1 MKKLSRLLR
10 ESIGFLLT
18 FLLIFG
24 VTFAVMN
31 FSATKS
37 LVSFY
42 ILGEKQ
48 AEAIKQSVDPL
59 KEEML
64 LVPAGAKKMAK
75 KEFPPLEMEVAPLDF
90 RLVIPKIGK
99 NVPLVKMSDEYI
111 SDDLWGKFE
120 KEVQQELR
128 KGVVHYPGTAFPGQN
143 GNVFFTGH
151 SSYYPWDPGKY
162 KDVFANLAQLEVG
175 DVYYVYFQQKKH
187 TYKVFEKKEVR
198 PSEVGV
204 LEQSESKKL
213 STLMTCWPL
222 GTALKRLIVV
232 AEEV

>member
-1 MKKLSRLLR
+1 MIKFSHWFR
-10 ESIGFLLT
+10 ESIGFLVT
-18 FLLIFG
+18 FFLIF
-24 VTFAVMN
+24 VVSFAAMN

-37 LVSFY
+37 LITFY
-42 ILGEKQ
+42 LLGEKH
-48 AEAIKQSVDPL
+48 AEALQESVDPR
-59 KEEML
+59 KEEVL
-64 LVPAGAKKMAK
+64 LVPKGAKKIVQ
-75 KEFPPLEMEVAPLDF
+75 KEFPPLQMEVSPLDF
-90 RLVIPKIGK
+90 RLIVPKIGK

-162 KDVFANLAQLEVG
+162 KDVFANLSQLEVG
-175 DVYYVYFQQKKH
+175 DEYYVYFQQKKH
-187 TYKVFEKKEVR
+187 TYKIFEKKEVR

-204 LEQSESKKL
+204 LEQASDKKL

-222 GTALKRLIVV
+222 GTALKRLIIV